1 MDLWLIRHAIAEDA
15 AVGGDDDRR
24 ALTPE
29 GRERFARGV
38 RGLARIGTR
47 FDLLLHSPLLRAQ
60 ETADLLESVCDGET
74 AVTAAL
80 AREPDDELLAAIDG
94 DVVGL
99 VGHEP
104 WLSQTLAWLVFGWR
118 VYEQDPTTAIAELK
132 KGAAAHLVGE
142 PRPGAMRLAALY
154 PPAALRAFGRR

>member
-1 MDLWLIRHAIAEDA
+1 MDLWLIRHAVAEDA
-15 AVGGDDDRR
+15 SPDGDDARR
-24 ALTPE
+24 ALTAE
-29 GRERFARGV
+29 GRERFSRGV
-38 RGLARIGTR
+38 RGLARIGAH
-47 FDLLLHSPLLRAQ
+47 FDLVLHSPLLRAQ
-60 ETADLLESVCDGET
+60 ETADLMESVIEGET
-74 AVTAAL
+74 AVCAAL
-80 AREPDDELLAAIDG
+80 AREPDDELLSEIRG
-94 DVVGL
+94 EVVAL

-118 VYEQDPTTAIAELK
+118 VYEQDPSTAVVELK

>member
-1 MDLWLIRHAIAEDA
+1 MDLWLIRHAVAEDA
-15 AVGGDDDRR
+15 SIEGDDARR

-38 RGLARIGTR
+38 RGLGRIGAR
-47 FDLLLHSPLLRAQ
+47 FDLVLHSPLLRAQ
-60 ETADLLESVCDGET
+60 ETADLLEPLIDGET
-74 AVTAAL
+74 ACTSAL
-80 AREPDDELLAAIDG
+80 AREPGDGLLAELDG
-94 DVVGL
+94 GVVAL

-104 WLSQTLAWLVFGWR
+104 WLTQTLTWLVFGWR
-118 VYEQDPTTAIAELK
+118 VYEQDPAAALVEFK

>member
-1 MDLWLIRHAIAEDA
+1 MDLWLIRHAIAEEASPDVDDA
-15 AVGGDDDRR
+15 RR

-38 RGLARIGTR
+38 RGLMRVGPR

-60 ETADLLESVCDGET
+60 ETADLLDPLLDGET
-74 AVTAAL
+74 AVTSAL
-80 AREPDDELLAAIDG
+80 AREPDEELLSDIRG

-104 WLSQTLAWLVFGWR
+104 WLSQTLSWLVFGWR
-118 VYEQDPTTAIAELK
+118 VYEEQASHSLVELK

-154 PPAALRAFGRR
+154 PPAVLRALGRR